1 MAKLFLRS
9 GSLDDLLALG
19 ENGQAVYASAL
30 QLRET
35 LRLRKKQHIADCL
48 AIPQPNEQ
56 GDRLD
61 WYAPVEGK
69 VTSWATSSHS
79 ERQQA
84 LRQLEACQ
92 TEVSQ
97 IVSRAQASE
106 KSSQKL
112 FGALLSKAIQFP
124 DQNYVYLVGGQPVL
138 TFWGFVKL
146 DKKSRGDALEA
157 LRPTQDDAEPIR
169 PRSKIELS
177 APLISRPAAPAKAA
191 EKPAAKP
198 VEPATASSEAQPV
211 PAAPGATP
219 RRGRSLWLLPA
230 AALAIALV
238 SAVALHNYSPSP
250 KLAEVKPAPQANND
264 IVKAPAPAPI
274 AVAQP
279 PVAEPV
285 PAAAP
290 TLPVAQAAVIPAPAV
305 PAEKTAP
312 PAPVAIAKNA
322 LVLPADE
329 VKIGSIKFLDGNW
342 RVTVD
347 SKDPLFGKP
356 PMFKYQIKDGIG
368 FAKITYSSGVNCR
381 VPVTAGLM
389 KSGNL
394 VINTKSKARC
404 SDDTRYQMPQI
415 VCSQDATGAAVCNG
429 RFNNDSVYPMTIKR
443 ESK

>member
-92 TEVSQ
+92 AEISQ
-97 IVSRAQASE
+97 IVTRAQASE

-124 DQNYVYLVGGQPVL
+124 DQNYVYLVGGQPVI

-146 DKKSRGDALEA
+146 DKKSRDNALEA
-157 LRPTQDDAEPIR
+157 LRPMQEEMEPIR

-177 APLISRPAAPAKAA
+177 APLISRPVVA
-191 EKPAAKP
+191 EKPAKKAM
-198 VEPATASSEAQPV
+198 EPETANSEAGPVTPTTQPS
-211 PAAPGATP
+211 
-219 RRGRSLWLLPA
+219 RRGRALWLLPA
-230 AALAIALV
+230 AALVIALV
-238 SAVALHNYSPSP
+238 SVVALHSYTSEP
-250 KLAEVKPAPQANND
+250 KLAEAKQAPQAILENSD
-264 IVKAPAPAPI
+264 KVKTPAPL
-274 AVAQP
+274 AVLPSP
-279 PVAEPV
+279 PVAPS
-285 PAAAP
+285 PA
-290 TLPVAQAAVIPAPAV
+290 LPVAQAAVIATEEKPVVLAPAPA
-305 PAEKTAP
+305 
-312 PAPVAIAKNA
+312 PVTIAKNA

-356 PMFKYQIKDGIG
+356 PMFKYQIKDGVG

-404 SDDTRYQMPQI
+404 SDDSRYQMPQI
-415 VCSQDATGAAVCNG
+415 ICSQDATGAAVCNG